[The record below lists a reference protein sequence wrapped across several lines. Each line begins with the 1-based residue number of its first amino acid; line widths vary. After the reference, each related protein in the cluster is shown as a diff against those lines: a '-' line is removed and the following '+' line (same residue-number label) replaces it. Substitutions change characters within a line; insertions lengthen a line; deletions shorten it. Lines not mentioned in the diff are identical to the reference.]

1 MYLFL
6 GTLCFFILSLI
17 AINTVFD
24 VSAVF
29 SDKMK
34 QYNVKKHDNYFMLAF
49 FLSFTKPFVK
59 VLRKIKSKYFIVYID
74 KIEVMLKTLDYPYT
88 NLNGYAFFILQIIAM
103 LISSLIVFFL
113 LGFDIIIIIC
123 AGLLFFM
130 LPYIKI
136 YEQNRKK
143 TAMIIKQLPNTADLL
158 SVMIVSGVDFNNALI
173 KISSILQGTLSKEIK
188 IIISKVSFGID
199 VKYALNEMAEKYNLE
214 QLNLFVRA
222 VNSSLESGLGISDAL
237 NKISEQIK
245 IENASV
251 AEKKAHEAPVKML
264 IPMTLLILPTIFI
277 LLFAP
282 VIISFVKTGSLF

>member
-103 LISSLIVFFL
+103 LISCLIVFFL

-282 VIISFVKTGSLF
+282 VIISFIKTGSLF

>member
-103 LISSLIVFFL
+103 LISCLIVFFL

>member
-1 MYLFL
+1 MFLFL

-103 LISSLIVFFL
+103 LISCLIVFFL

-282 VIISFVKTGSLF
+282 VIISFIKTGSLF